1 MRSQT
6 HLSYDRVSPNSF
18 RVSHTVAWW
27 RSDSQRA
34 DDQHDERAEAEF
46 GDDVAHQFVE
56 SCVLL
61 IIALARKSELW
72 LETKKVPC
80 AQTDHDEKQ
89 EQFQHKQASV
99 SARDECAEAPDEK
112 ITAHQTRFRESAHN
126 KQTQRGK
133 PARYRT
139 GGLDA

>member
-18 RVSHTVAWW
+18 RFSHTVAWR

-34 DDQHDERAEAEF
+34 DDQYDQRAEAEF

-56 SCVLL
+56 SCALL

-72 LETKKVPC
+72 LETQKVPC
-80 AQTDHDEKQ
+80 APTYHDETQ
-89 EQFQHKQASV
+89 EQFQHKQAAV
-99 SARDECAEAPDEK
+99 SARDEGAEAADEK
-112 ITAHQTRFRESAHN
+112 ITVHQTRCREAAQN
-126 KQTQRGK
+126 KHTQ
-133 PARYRT
+133 PE
-139 GGLDA
+139 